1 MFMKLFLRDTS
12 PIIERWLPDEI
23 NLIYHEHLNGK
34 MKISL
39 RIQNLQDDL
48 SLCLYI
54 LGTCQIF
61 GENKIK

>member
-12 PIIERWLPDEI
+12 PIIERWLPDQI

-34 MKISL
+34 MKIFL

-54 LGTCQIF
+54 LSACQIF